1 MCSLKISSEHTHTSY
16 LACCFCDSSI
26 TSLIL
31 WNPAPVAAS
40 IRGNQTLKRLVTK
53 PSLKCYT
60 SSAFPW
66 NSSLSLTF
74 PLWEEYSQFLGNQCF
89 WWSQRYPFVKQKIS
103 ITQDLVDQNVTF
115 LRTAKKT
122 VCCSLIR
129 TFFCCCCFLLT
140 GSSINPFVH
149 HPDIHVIYSSSVVQF
164 IDSVAHTWFDKNL
177 W

>member
-16 LACCFCDSSI
+16 LVCCFCDSSI
-26 TSLIL
+26 TL
-31 WNPAPVAAS
+31 
-40 IRGNQTLKRLVTK
+40 K
-53 PSLKCYT
+53 PSSCCCLDQGKPNFEEAGNKTITKVLHKQCVSLKQL
-60 SSAFPW
+60 
-66 NSSLSLTF
+66 SLSLTF
-74 PLWEEYSQFLGNQCF
+74 PLWEEYSQFLGNRCF